1 MTETWCGAGNGD
13 SDGDDRIG
21 RRDAARG
28 RGSWGGFT
36 SVVAVGGQR
45 RPSQLGPRVT
55 AVGGPLHDVW
65 RDRRGRGAS
74 DDLSAPGADDLA
86 REVDD
91 LHAII
96 GHVGEAVHVL
106 AHSGGAVC
114 ALDAALQGADVRTL
128 LLYEPPLDVSPDFP
142 RGLGDRLQRCAD
154 TGDMEG
160 LLVTF
165 LREGPRVPDAEITA
179 MRASPS
185 WQARLANS
193 MRIVREVRLV
203 EGYQP
208 DRQRLRAFE
217 RPVLLLV
224 GSATPAE
231 HVAAVDFLA
240 AELPNARV
248 VTMQGQGH
256 VAMLTAPEVVA
267 REVISFD

>member
-1 MTETWCGAGNGD
+1 MIGSA
-13 SDGDDRIG
+13 DGTLLAVEVRGEGPPLLLLSGGSADHHNWDHVSPLL
-21 RRDAARG
+21 AAR
-28 RGSWGGFT
+28 FT
-36 SVVAVGGQR
+36 TYGV
-45 RPSQLGPRVT
+45 
-55 AVGGPLHDVW
+55 
-65 RDRRGRGAS
+65 DRRGRGAS
-74 DDLSAPGADDLA
+74 DDLSEPGGDDLA
-86 REVDD
+86 REVED

-114 ALDAALQGADVRTL
+114 ALEAALQGADVRTL

-142 RGLGDRLQRCAD
+142 RGLADRLQAFAD
-154 TGDMEG
+154 AGDMEG

-185 WQARLANS
+185 WQPRLAGS
-193 MRIVREVRLV
+193 LRILREVRLV

-267 REVISFD
+267 SEVISFLTDVN